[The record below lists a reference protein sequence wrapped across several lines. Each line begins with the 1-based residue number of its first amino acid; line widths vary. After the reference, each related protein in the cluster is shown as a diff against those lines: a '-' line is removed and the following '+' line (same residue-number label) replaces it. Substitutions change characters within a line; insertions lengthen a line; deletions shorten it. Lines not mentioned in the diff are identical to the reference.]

1 MFKSIQPQNSTMK
14 QITVFLIFSLLF
26 LQNVKSQDSLKPKEA
41 ETPKTIY
48 MVRLNF
54 TTDESVRAHM
64 MAIKDSSVFMYQKK
78 SASPDPLHKGK
89 AMMNV
94 ESNWDR
100 YNYKIIKS
108 IKVNNKPLRAWTIV
122 GGTVVGMVAG
132 ALIGKNASTTS
143 GYVGSVNSAAAIVLG
158 LLLGGGAGAVT
169 GLVVASSL
177 EKKYM
182 INGDWKSLEELKA
195 TLKY

>member
-1 MFKSIQPQNSTMK
+1 MK

-89 AMMNV
+89 AMINV

-100 YNYKIIKS
+100 YSYKSIKS
-108 IKVNNKPLRAWTIV
+108 IKVTNKPLRAWTMV
-122 GGTVVGMVAG
+122 SGTVIGMVAG
-132 ALIGKNASTTS
+132 VLIGNSGNNGS
-143 GYVGSVNSAAAIVLG
+143 GYGGAVNSAAGVVLG
-158 LLLGGGAGAVT
+158 LVLGGGAGLVT

>member
-1 MFKSIQPQNSTMK
+1 MK
-14 QITVFLIFSLLF
+14 QITVFLVFSLLF
-26 LQNVKSQDSLKPKEA
+26 LQNVKSQDSLKPKVA
-41 ETPKTIY
+41 ETPHTIY
-48 MVRLNF
+48 IVRLNF
-54 TTDESVRAHM
+54 TTDESLRDHM

-89 AMMNV
+89 ALMNV

-108 IKVNNKPLRAWTIV
+108 IKVNNKPLRTWSIV
-122 GGTVVGMVAG
+122 SGTVIGMVAG
-132 ALIGKNASTTS
+132 VLIGKNASNGT
-143 GYVGSVNSAAAIVLG
+143 GYVGSVNSAGAIALG
-158 LLLGGGAGAVT
+158 LLLGGGAGAIT
-169 GLVVASSL
+169 GLVVASSF